1 MKICAVQ
8 LALSKG
14 DVAANIALH
23 LRAIEQAVALGAEL
37 LVFPE
42 LSLTGYEP
50 TLARQLA
57 MPADSP
63 QLAPLQAACD
73 RFGVTAAVGL
83 PMPTMAGVR
92 IGMLVLRPKLAPL
105 VYAKQRLHDDELDYF
120 VPGSTSLVFAAGS
133 HQVAP
138 AICYES
144 MFLEHAAHAQAQGA
158 DLYLVS
164 VVKTEEGIR
173 AGAAHYPQ
181 VARRLRMPVIMS
193 NCVGPADQYVGAG
206 QSAAW
211 DAEGNLLACL
221 GDAAPGL
228 LLLDTATG
236 TAQAWP
242 LELCA

>member
-14 DVAANIALH
+14 DVAANIAHHLH
-23 LRAIEQAVALGAEL
+23 AIEQAAALGAEL

-57 MPADSP
+57 MHADSP
-63 QLAPLQAACD
+63 QLVPLQAACD
-73 RFGVTAAVGL
+73 RCGVTAAVGL
-83 PMPTMAGVR
+83 PMPTLAGVR

-193 NCVGPADQYVGAG
+193 NCVGPADIYVGAG

-221 GDAAPGL
+221 GDKAPGL